1 MLYNVIVYTY
11 VWGVIALARP
21 AYKPRVN
28 YNQPYAPQ
36 FQRNRV
42 AVPVSRPLKTKK
54 RVKKK
59 TNPIQKM
66 VLFLFALF
74 LVYLVFPYSYTNF
87 VRPLILGPQNQAVNV
102 DYEKFYNPTVSYM
115 NNEVFLN
122 TKFLN
127 SAEVKKPQMQQLYE
141 AEQMHVLTARLN
153 NLAKAHPLVKPTVY
167 VWDYSTGKY
176 VNING
181 DRQYPAASIIKI
193 PVLIELF
200 RSIDMG
206 QASLH
211 DRMTLTEYYRSSG
224 SGELQFKSHGS
235 HYSLDYLAKVMI
247 QDSDNTA
254 TNMLM
259 SLVGG
264 KPDVN
269 RALRKW
275 GLSKTYVQNWLP
287 DLEGQNVTTSKDI
300 ATMLYNIDNT
310 SFLSLKSRESIID
323 YMSHVKNNRLLQAGL
338 PSNALLIHKTG
349 DIGGMLGDAGI
360 VWTPAGKKYIVVIL
374 AKRPYNHPQG
384 KDFIVAASSL
394 IYNSIESGQY

>member
-1 MLYNVIVYTY
+1 M
-11 VWGVIALARP
+11 GGEKALARP
-21 AYKPRVN
+21 VYKPRVK
-28 YNQPYAPQ
+28 YNQPYSPQ

-42 AVPVSRPLKTKK
+42 AVPIEKPGNTKR

-59 TNPIQKM
+59 PNIIQKVV
-66 VLFLFALF
+66 VLLFAAF

-87 VRPLILGPQNQAVNV
+87 VRPLVLGPQHQAVNV
-102 DYEKFYNPTVSYM
+102 DYEKFYNPTVSYL
-115 NNEVFLN
+115 NNEIFLN

-127 SAEVKKPQMQQLYE
+127 AAEVKKPQMQQIYE

-153 NLAKAHPLVKPTVY
+153 KLISAYPLVKPTVY

-176 VNING
+176 VNIKGNT
-181 DRQYPAASIIKI
+181 QYPAASIIKI

-206 QASLH
+206 QTSLH

-224 SGELQFKSHGS
+224 SGDLQFKAQGS

-247 QDSDNTA
+247 QNSDNTA

-269 RALRKW
+269 RAMRKW

-300 ATMLYNIDNT
+300 ATMFYNIDNT
-310 SFLSLKSRESIID
+310 SFLSLKSRETIID
-323 YMSHVKNNRLLQAGL
+323 YLSHVKNNRLLQAGL

-360 VWTPAGKKYIVVIL
+360 VWTPSGKKYIVVIL

-394 IYNSIESGQY
+394 IYNSLESGQY

>member
-1 MLYNVIVYTY
+1 M
-11 VWGVIALARP
+11 WGERALARP
-21 AYKPRVN
+21 AYKPRVK
-28 YNQPYAPQ
+28 YNQPYTPQ

-42 AVPVSRPLKTKK
+42 AVPISKPVKTKK

-59 TNPIQKM
+59 SNPLQKII
-66 VLFLFALF
+66 LLLFAAF

-87 VRPLILGPQNQAVNV
+87 VRPLILGPQNQSVKV
-102 DYEKFYNPTVSYM
+102 DYQKFYNPTLNYLS
-115 NNEVFLN
+115 NEMFLN
-122 TKFLN
+122 QKFL
-127 SAEVKKPQMQQLYE
+127 SSPEVKKPQMQQLYE

-153 NLAKAHPLVKPTVY
+153 NLMKSYPLIKPTIY

-176 VNING
+176 INIKGNT
-181 DRQYPAASIIKI
+181 QYPAASIIKI

-211 DRMTLTEYYRSSG
+211 DRMTLTEYYRSEG
-224 SGELQFKSHGS
+224 SGDLQFKSQGS

-247 QDSDNTA
+247 QNSDNTA

-259 SLVGG
+259 SLIGG

-269 RALRKW
+269 RAIRKW
-275 GLSKTYVQNWLP
+275 GIGKTYIENWLP
-287 DLEGQNVTTSKDI
+287 DIKGQNLTTSKDI

-338 PSNALLIHKTG
+338 PPSALLIHKTG
-349 DIGGMLGDAGI
+349 DIGSMLGDAGI
-360 VWTPAGKKYIVVIL
+360 VWTPSGKKYIVVIL

-384 KDFIVAASSL
+384 KDFIVAASSM
-394 IYNSIESGQY
+394 IFNSIESGQY